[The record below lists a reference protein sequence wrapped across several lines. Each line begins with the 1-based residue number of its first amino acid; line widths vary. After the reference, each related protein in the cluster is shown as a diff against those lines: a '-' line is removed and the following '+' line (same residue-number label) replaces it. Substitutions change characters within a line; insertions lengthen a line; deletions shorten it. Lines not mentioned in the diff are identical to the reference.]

1 MLLFTLYPWWT
12 MNLEMQME
20 QLKKLY
26 PDLSAEELLRVKDT
40 LDQYLLLAW
49 EIFEDMQKKDVP
61 EDY

>member
-1 MLLFTLYPWWT
+1 